1 MATTA
6 TTANK
11 SVFSFWWAPLLE
23 GLAAI
28 GFGAALFLQ
37 PAITLI
43 VLTTFLGAYWLVDG
57 LFKVVAAF
65 SGRDQSAVGGSC
77 SCPGWASSPASSSA
91 RL

>member
-37 PAITLI
+37 PAITLA
-43 VLTTFLGAYWLVDG
+43 VLNTFLGSYWLV
-57 LFKVVAAF
+57 
-65 SGRDQSAVGGSC
+65 
-77 SCPGWASSPASSSA
+77 
-91 RL
+91 